1 MEEEIGTPGA
11 LSLFALEGKF
21 SLFKS
26 IATRDSGNTS
36 SSLEICVIRVRVLSY
51 FKNLHCFKADLLTP
65 AGGSDWV
72 TMAESHG

>member
-11 LSLFALEGKF
+11 LSLFALEDKL

-36 SSLEICVIRVRVLSY
+36 STLEICVTRVRN
-51 FKNLHCFKADLLTP
+51 FKLL
-65 AGGSDWV
+65 
-72 TMAESHG
+72 

>member
-11 LSLFALEGKF
+11 LSLFVLEGKF

-36 SSLEICVIRVRVLSY
+36 STLEICVIRVRN
-51 FKNLHCFKADLLTP
+51 FNLL
-65 AGGSDWV
+65 
-72 TMAESHG
+72 